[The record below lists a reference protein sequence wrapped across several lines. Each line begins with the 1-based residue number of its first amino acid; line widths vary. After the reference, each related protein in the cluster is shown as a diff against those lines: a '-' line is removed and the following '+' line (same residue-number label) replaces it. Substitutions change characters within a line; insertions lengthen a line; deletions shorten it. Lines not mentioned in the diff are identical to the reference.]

1 MLINEASK
9 RCGLPQETLRY
20 YEWRGVILPI
30 ARNQIGVR
38 DYSLAD
44 CSRIKQVKKM
54 REEGFSLRVI
64 KDYMALLQQG
74 DSRIQGRVQ
83 LLMEQRE
90 KLKRQRLHIDQLIG
104 RLDGEISNLN

>member
-1 MLINEASK
+1 MLIKEASK

-20 YEWRGVILPI
+20 YERIGVILPI

-44 CSRIKQVKKM
+44 CSRIMQVKKM

-64 KDYMALLQQG
+64 KDYMILLQQG
-74 DSRIQGRVQ
+74 NSRTHARMQ
-83 LLMEQRE
+83 LLMEQRDN
-90 KLKRQRLHIDQLIG
+90 LKRQRIHIDQLIG
-104 RLDGEISNLN
+104 RLDGEISSLN